1 MKKIGIVL
9 LISTTLALGGM
20 VTSCQNGIGG
30 KRAIKSDADTA
41 AYAMGIMLAA
51 QSNAA
56 EYPGKAMPGDSLDR
70 EIFLQG
76 FADAVRRV
84 EGIMTPDSA
93 MAILNTYAERALTKS
108 KEKNEKEGNEFL
120 AKNKGE
126 KDVQETASGLQYKV
140 DSLGTGITAT
150 AQDTVLVHYKGT
162 LLNGEVFDSSYDR
175 GEPALFPLSGVIPGF
190 TEGLQ
195 LAPAGSKFTLWIP
208 GNLAY
213 GENVRP
219 GGSIGP
225 NQLLRFDIE
234 LLEVRPVAK

>member
-9 LISTTLALGGM
+9 LISTTLAFGTM
-20 VTSCQNGIGG
+20 VTSCQNGVGA
-30 KRAIKSDADTA
+30 KKAIKTDVDTA
-41 AYAMGIMLAA
+41 AYAMGVMLAA

-56 EYPGKAMPGDSLDR
+56 EYPGNAMPGDSLDR
-70 EIFLQG
+70 ELFLQG

-93 MAILNTYAERALTKS
+93 MAILNSYSTKALEKA
-108 KEKNEKEGNEFL
+108 KVKNEKEGTDFL
-120 AKNKGE
+120 AKNKSE
-126 KDVQETASGLQYKV
+126 KGVQETASGLQYKV

-150 AQDTVLVHYKGT
+150 ANDTVLVHYKGT
-162 LLNGEVFDSSYDR
+162 LLNGEEFDSSYTR
-175 GEPALFPLSGVIPGF
+175 GEPALFPLSQVIPGF

-195 LAPAGSKFTLWIP
+195 VAPAGSKMTLWIP

-219 GGSIGP
+219 GGPIGP

-234 LLEVRPVAK
+234 LLEVRPAK